1 MAGDQPCLSC
11 LVGWLPPPLT
21 YSRNRD
27 ARFLGSAI
35 DATELLLGG
44 TNNNNNI
51 GFFGLTLNDWLPFS
65 EEQAD

>member
-1 MAGDQPCLSC
+1 MDGGRPTVSVLPGW
-11 LVGWLPPPLT
+11 LVGLAGWLPPPLT

-51 GFFGLTLNDWLPFS
+51 GFFGLTLND
-65 EEQAD
+65 